1 MHKTLHKSKK
11 KRNFAA
17 EKMKKRIFLILFAS
31 LFALEMRAQ
40 QVEPIQLPAEVT
52 PEGDT
57 VGLAFLKDVWV
68 FPKMKF
74 KNKRQERFYWK
85 TVRDVKKTLP
95 YAKILAKEMEKTSE
109 LMQNMNRRQ
118 KRKFWREYEKLLFQ
132 RYEGSFRDMTA
143 SQGQM
148 LMKLIDRES
157 GVTSYDVI
165 ELYKGSLAANFWQGI
180 AKMFG
185 NNLKEEYDGNDKD
198 KITERIIL
206 LVESGQL

>member
-1 MHKTLHKSKK
+1 MTKTRVFML
-11 KRNFAA
+11 FLGVVFVAGAYA
-17 EKMKKRIFLILFAS
+17 ET
-31 LFALEMRAQ
+31 LEPATPLRPAVNTLA
-40 QVEPIQLPAEVT
+40 VEEIRLPAEVT

-57 VGLAFLKDVWV
+57 IGLAFLKDVWV
-68 FPKMKF
+68 FPRMKF
-74 KNKRQERFYWK
+74 KNKKQERFYWK

-109 LMQNMNRRQ
+109 LVSHMNRRQ
-118 KRKFWREYEKLLFQ
+118 KRKFWKQYEKLLFQ
-132 RYEGSFRDMTA
+132 RYEVSFRDMTA

-157 GVTSYDVI
+157 GVTSYEVI

-185 NNLKEEYDGNDKD
+185 NDLKEEYDGADKD
-198 KITERIIL
+198 RMTERIIL
-206 LVESGQL
+206 LVEAGQL

>member
-40 QVEPIQLPAEVT
+40 QVKPIQLPAEVT

>member
-1 MHKTLHKSKK
+1 MQKTLHKSEK

-17 EKMKKRIFLILFAS
+17 EKMKKGLFLILMAAFLVPQAFA
-31 LFALEMRAQ
+31 Q
-40 QVEPIQLPAEVT
+40 TTEPLRIPAEVT
-52 PEGDT
+52 PTGDT
-57 VGLAFLKDVWV
+57 VGLAFLRDVYI
-68 FPKMKF
+68 FPRMKF
-74 KNKRQERFYWK
+74 KNKRQEKFYWR

-118 KRKFWREYEKLLFQ
+118 KRKFWKQYEKLLFQ

-148 LMKLIDRES
+148 LMKLLDREA

-185 NNLKEEYDGNDKD
+185 NDLKAEYDGKDKD

-206 LVESGQL
+206 LVEAGQL

>member
-1 MHKTLHKSKK
+1 MQKTLQKSKK

-17 EKMKKRIFLILFAS
+17 EKMKKGLFLILLAAFLVPQA
-31 LFALEMRAQ
+31 FALTT
-40 QVEPIQLPAEVT
+40 EPIQIPAEVT
-52 PEGDT
+52 PTGDT
-57 VGLAFLKDVWV
+57 IGLAFLHDVYV
-68 FPKMKF
+68 FPRMRF
-74 KNKRQERFYWK
+74 KNKKQEKFYWK

-118 KRKFWREYEKLLFQ
+118 KRKFWKQYEKLLFQ

-148 LMKLIDRES
+148 LMKLLDREA

-185 NNLKEEYDGNDKD
+185 NDLKAEYDGKDKD

-206 LVESGQL
+206 LVEAGQL

>member
-1 MHKTLHKSKK
+1 
-11 KRNFAA
+11 
-17 EKMKKRIFLILFAS
+17 MKKRIFLILFAS

>member
-1 MHKTLHKSKK
+1 MQKTLHKSKK

-17 EKMKKRIFLILFAS
+17 EKMKKGLFLILLAVFFAPQG
-31 LFALEMRAQ
+31 FGQAP
-40 QVEPIQLPAEVT
+40 EPIQIPAEVT
-52 PEGDT
+52 PAGDT
-57 VGLAFLKDVWV
+57 IGLAFLRDVYV

-74 KNKRQERFYWK
+74 KNKRQEKFYWR

-109 LMQNMNRRQ
+109 LMQSMNRRQ
-118 KRKFWREYEKLLFQ
+118 KRKFWKQYEKLLFQ

-165 ELYKGSLAANFWQGI
+165 ELYKGSLAANFWQGL

-185 NNLKEEYDGNDKD
+185 NDLKAEYDGNDKD

>member
-1 MHKTLHKSKK
+1 MQKTLQKSKK

-17 EKMKKRIFLILFAS
+17 EKMKKGLFLILLAAI
-31 LFALEMRAQ
+31 LVPQAFALTT
-40 QVEPIQLPAEVT
+40 EPIQIPAEIT
-52 PEGDT
+52 PAGDT
-57 VGLAFLKDVWV
+57 IGLAFLHDVYI
-68 FPKMKF
+68 FPRMRF
-74 KNKRQERFYWK
+74 KNKKQEKFYWK

-109 LMQNMNRRQ
+109 LMQNMTRRQ
-118 KRKFWREYEKLLFQ
+118 KRKFWKQYEKLLFQ
-132 RYEGSFRDMTA
+132 RYEGSFRGMTA

-148 LMKLIDRES
+148 LMKLLDREA

-165 ELYKGSLAANFWQGI
+165 ELYKGSLAANFWQGV

-185 NNLKEEYDGNDKD
+185 NDLHAEYDGKDKD

-206 LVESGQL
+206 LVEAGQL

>member
-1 MHKTLHKSKK
+1 
-11 KRNFAA
+11 
-17 EKMKKRIFLILFAS
+17 MKKRLFSILMT
-31 LFALEMRAQ
+31 LFFVQMMSAQ
-40 QVEPIQLPAEVT
+40 ETELLRIPAEVT
-52 PEGDT
+52 PQGDT
-57 VGLAFLKDVWV
+57 VGLAFLRDVYV
-68 FPKMKF
+68 FPKMRF
-74 KNKRQERFYWK
+74 KNKKQERYYWR

-109 LMQNMNRRQ
+109 LMQTMTRRQ
-118 KRKFWREYEKLLFQ
+118 KRKFWKQYEKLLFQ

-185 NNLKEEYDGNDKD
+185 NDLKEEYDGNDKD

>member
-1 MHKTLHKSKK
+1 MQKTLHKSKK

-17 EKMKKRIFLILFAS
+17 EKMKKGLFLILLAAFLVPQA
-31 LFALEMRAQ
+31 FALTT
-40 QVEPIQLPAEVT
+40 EPIQIPAEVT
-52 PEGDT
+52 PTGDT
-57 VGLAFLKDVWV
+57 IGLAFLHDVYV
-68 FPKMKF
+68 FPRMRF
-74 KNKRQERFYWK
+74 KNKKQEKFYWK

-118 KRKFWREYEKLLFQ
+118 KRKFWKQYEKLLFQ

-148 LMKLIDRES
+148 LMKLLDREA

-185 NNLKEEYDGNDKD
+185 NDLKAEYDGKDKD

-206 LVESGQL
+206 LVEAGQL

>member
-1 MHKTLHKSKK
+1 V
-11 KRNFAA
+11 FG
-17 EKMKKRIFLILFAS
+17 
-31 LFALEMRAQ
+31 Q
-40 QVEPIQLPAEVT
+40 GPEPIQIPAEVT
-52 PEGDT
+52 PAGDT
-57 VGLAFLKDVWV
+57 VGLAFLRDVYV

-74 KNKRQERFYWK
+74 KNKKQERFYWR

-109 LMQNMNRRQ
+109 LMQSMNRRQ
-118 KRKFWREYEKLLFQ
+118 RRKFWKQYEKLLFQ

-165 ELYKGSLAANFWQGI
+165 ELYKGSLAANFWQGL

-185 NNLKEEYDGNDKD
+185 NDLKAEYDGNDKD

>member
-1 MHKTLHKSKK
+1 MQKTLQKSKK

-17 EKMKKRIFLILFAS
+17 EKMKKGLFLILLAAFLVPQA
-31 LFALEMRAQ
+31 FALTT
-40 QVEPIQLPAEVT
+40 EPIQIPAEVT
-52 PEGDT
+52 PAGDT
-57 VGLAFLKDVWV
+57 IGLAFLHDVYV
-68 FPKMKF
+68 FPRMRF
-74 KNKRQERFYWK
+74 KNKKQEKFYWK

-118 KRKFWREYEKLLFQ
+118 KRKFWKQYEKLLFQ

-148 LMKLIDRES
+148 LMKLLDREA

-185 NNLKEEYDGNDKD
+185 NDLKAEYDGKDKD

-206 LVESGQL
+206 LVEAGQL